1 MSDQRQSLDPVDPAT
16 KISDL
21 RLFKISNLRLG
32 IWFLL
37 LGFAAVPD
45 QKRKTEDQFAICN
58 LKS

>member
-45 QKRKTEDQFAICN
+45 QKRKTEDQFAI
-58 LKS
+58 